1 MRCENVASVIN
12 YYSENIC
19 LQQEILVFISI
30 LETFPNSHLKRK
42 AILAHMQLIYIILH
56 SDLWTNIPLVI
67 EHSVTKPR
75 GSLEHIIKI
84 KINYSTKIYLPDRN
98 AKCLKE
104 IVVEMWA
111 AWISG
116 YNWQFL
122 CQFGQQLTKEWNNMF
137 LQRWK
142 TAHHSWKGKKAK

>member
-1 MRCENVASVIN
+1 MHCENVASVIN
-12 YYSENIC
+12 HYSENTG
-19 LQQEILVFISI
+19 LQQKILVSISI
-30 LETFPNSHLKRK
+30 LESFPNSHLNWKSFSY
-42 AILAHMQLIYIILH
+42 IYF
-56 SDLWTNIPLVI
+56 PLVTKNSI
-67 EHSVTKPR
+67 TKPD
-75 GSLEHIIKI
+75 GFLQHIIKI
-84 KINYSTKIYLPDRN
+84 KISYSNKIHLPDRN